1 MFLLCSGMREL
12 PNLNAIRAF
21 DAAARHSSFT
31 RAADELGVSHAA
43 VSRHVRNLEVE
54 LGVELFERHAR
65 HIVLTGEGSLF
76 ARTAAESLSGLELGT
91 GRLRRGGGRSTVIL
105 DVESDLATRW
115 LMPLLT
121 DETLSALNVNLD
133 IRIRPDPPRAV
144 LGEADLALTLGA
156 VSCAGF
162 KATPFLD
169 YDVFPVAAPS
179 LLACGLEQENAIFY
193 TSHRLI
199 HERGVYWWRSF
210 FDAMDFNFDDA
221 AGHLFF
227 NRSHLCID
235 AAVRGL
241 GLTIGDDVVCRDHLS
256 SGSLVRLSGPT
267 LPNRARYYLLV
278 PDTTSLSGPVRRVRD
293 WLRESTTQPNQQ
305 NLADH
310 WR

>member
-1 MFLLCSGMREL
+1 MREL

-21 DAAARHSSFT
+21 DAAARHGSFAQ
-31 RAADELGVSHAA
+31 AADELGVSHAA
-43 VSRHVRNLEVE
+43 VSRHVRNLETE

-76 ARTAAESLSGLELGT
+76 ARTAANSLSSLELGT
-91 GRLRRGGGRSTVIL
+91 RRLRHGGGRSTVIL

-121 DETLSALNVNLD
+121 DEALRALNVDLD
-133 IRIRPDPPRAV
+133 IRIRPDPPRSV

-156 VSCAGF
+156 ASCVGF
-162 KATPFLD
+162 KATRFLD
-169 YDVFPVAAPS
+169 YEAFPVAAPS
-179 LLACGLEQENAIFY
+179 LLTAGLDQGTPAFF

-199 HERGVYWWRSF
+199 HERGVYWWRSY
-210 FDAMDFNFDDA
+210 FDALGLNFDDA

-241 GLTIGDDVVCRDHLS
+241 GLTIGDDVICRDHLA
-256 SGSLVRLSGPT
+256 SGALVRLSGPA

-278 PDTTSLSGPVRRVRD
+278 PDTTSLSGPVKQVRD
-293 WLRESTTQPNQQ
+293 WLRERAAQRN
-305 NLADH
+305 
-310 WR
+310 